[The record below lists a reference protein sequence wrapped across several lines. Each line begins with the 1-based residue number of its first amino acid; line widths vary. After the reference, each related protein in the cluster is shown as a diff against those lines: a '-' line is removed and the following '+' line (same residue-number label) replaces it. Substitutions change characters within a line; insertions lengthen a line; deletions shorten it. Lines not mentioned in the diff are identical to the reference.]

1 MAEVVMET
9 PKIYEHEGVWER
21 AKKFFHKEEVVEKPV
36 YKRRLWD
43 SRIERYLDE
52 NLDDYIGEYGLVTKA
67 GIGHYEERYRL
78 MGQKLKGLDTF
89 TLDIDAK
96 VTDLERRSAK
106 IKAKKK

>member
-9 PKIYEHEGVWER
+9 PGMYQHEGFWER

-52 NLDDYIGEYGLVTKA
+52 NLDDYIGEYGLVTKSE
-67 GIGHYEERYRL
+67 IGHYEERYRL
-78 MGQKLKGLDTF
+78 MDQKLKDLDTF

-96 VTDLERRSAK
+96 VTDLERRVAK